1 MAVDH
6 LHGLDGISNAQI
18 AEHLKLYEGYVKQ
31 VNALSAQ
38 LAELRGKGKAS
49 GTNPEFAELIR
60 RLGFEYNGMILHA
73 RLQGDRAEEV
83 RRGVLPEH
91 RLSARRAPAPRG
103 GRGPAG
109 CRLTRPGILASM
121 RILLLALVALGALR
135 APAGAAGG
143 PPAPPRPP
151 PPGPPPPPPP
161 ADPAP
166 LPALPPQPRS
176 P

>member
-1 MAVDH
+1 MAN
-6 LHGLDGISNAQI
+6 L
-18 AEHLKLYEGYVKQ
+18 
-31 VNALSAQ
+31 
-38 LAELRGKGKAS
+38 
-49 GTNPEFAELIR
+49 EFAELTR

-135 APAGAAGG
+135 APAGAAGDRPAPPVPPPWG
-143 PPAPPRPP
+143 PPAPH
-151 PPGPPPPPPP
+151 PGRT
-161 ADPAP
+161 ADPFSVV
-166 LPALPPQPRS
+166 PPTWC
-176 P
+176 